1 MFTSLSERVSGGSSL
16 SLENTY
22 HVQTNH
28 ETIGYLETFLSIGKG
43 CLFWQLNKSTKNAE
57 FLFLCFLFV
66 LVLWLFFNQG
76 GEGGRRWVLLNFPSW
91 FSIAARFEKPR
102 WSSPMFLKLLW
113 GLWISNLESI
123 LKYTDYWA
131 LLLEIQI

>member
-43 CLFWQLNKSTKNAE
+43 CLFWQLNKSIKKQNSC
-57 FLFLCFLFV
+57 FYVFCLFWCC
-66 LVLWLFFNQG
+66 G
-76 GEGGRRWVLLNFPSW
+76 Y
-91 FSIAARFEKPR
+91 FSIRVGREV
-102 WSSPMFLKLLW
+102 
-113 GLWISNLESI
+113 GDG
-123 LKYTDYWA
+123 YY
-131 LLLEIQI
+131 